1 MYKCLI
7 QLYIYMSGT
16 AALAAARKRRA
27 NPQPN
32 GNGNYTPQP
41 TSSSM
46 APIKEEEVPKA
57 TNPAMLL
64 MQHNM
69 LIQKL
74 QKEVA
79 ELKAQSQ
86 SQSKSLKDLNP
97 KVDTDYKSEYLGL
110 LEEMKEMKKVLL
122 KVQSFSME
130 TNLDV
135 MKLKRTVEQNQLE
148 HVQISQNRMNQSY
161 SQSQS
166 QSIIT
171 ITDDIDSIAESSLNE
186 LTSINQLNDT
196 GL

>member
-1 MYKCLI
+1 
-7 QLYIYMSGT
+7 MSGT

>member
-1 MYKCLI
+1 
-7 QLYIYMSGT
+7 
-16 AALAAARKRRA
+16 
-27 NPQPN
+27 
-32 GNGNYTPQP
+32 
-41 TSSSM
+41 
-46 APIKEEEVPKA
+46 
-57 TNPAMLL
+57 

-110 LEEMKEMKKVLL
+110 LEEMKEMQKVLL

-135 MKLKRTVEQNQLE
+135 MKLKRTVEQNQLQLTQNY
-148 HVQISQNRMNQSY
+148 QIAQSH
-161 SQSQS
+161 
-166 QSIIT
+166 SIIT
-171 ITDDIDSIAESSLNE
+171 ITDDIDSMTELSQIDELND
-186 LTSINQLNDT
+186 NHLNDT
-196 GL
+196 GV

>member
-7 QLYIYMSGT
+7 HLYIYMSGT

-27 NPQPN
+27 NPPPN
-32 GNGNYTPQP
+32 ANGNYTPP
-41 TSSSM
+41 PSSM

-64 MQHNM
+64 MQHNI

-79 ELKAQSQ
+79 ELKTQAQTQAQSN
-86 SQSKSLKDLNP
+86 SLKDLNP

-135 MKLKRTVEQNQLE
+135 MKLKRTVEQNQLQLTQNS
-148 HVQISQNRMNQSY
+148 QIAQDRMDHSY
-161 SQSQS
+161 SH
-166 QSIIT
+166 SIIT

-186 LTSINQLNDT
+186 LTNVNHLNDT
-196 GL
+196 NV

>member
-7 QLYIYMSGT
+7 HLYIYMSGT

-27 NPQPN
+27 NPPPN
-32 GNGNYTPQP
+32 SNYTPP
-41 TSSSM
+41 SSSSSM

-79 ELKAQSQ
+79 ELKTE
-86 SQSKSLKDLNP
+86 SKSLKELNP
-97 KVDTDYKSEYLGL
+97 KADTDYKREYLGL

-148 HVQISQNRMNQSY
+148 NVQNVQNTQDRIEHTHS
-161 SQSQS
+161 
-166 QSIIT
+166 IT
-171 ITDDIDSIAESSLNE
+171 ITDDIDSIAESQNE
-186 LTSINQLNDT
+186 LTDMNQTYTDV
-196 GL
+196 

>member
-1 MYKCLI
+1 
-7 QLYIYMSGT
+7 MSGT

-27 NPQPN
+27 NPPPN
-32 GNGNYTPQP
+32 PNGNYTPP
-41 TSSSM
+41 PSPSISKSIT
-46 APIKEEEVPKA
+46 PIKEEELPKA

-79 ELKAQSQ
+79 ELKIQSN
-86 SQSKSLKDLNP
+86 SLKDLNP

-135 MKLKRTVEQNQLE
+135 MKLKRTVEQNQLQLTQNY
-148 HVQISQNRMNQSY
+148 QIAQSH
-161 SQSQS
+161 
-166 QSIIT
+166 SIIT
-171 ITDDIDSIAESSLNE
+171 ITDDIDSMTELSQIDELND
-186 LTSINQLNDT
+186 NHLNDT
-196 GL
+196 GV

>member
-7 QLYIYMSGT
+7 HLYIYMSGT

-27 NPQPN
+27 NPPPN
-32 GNGNYTPQP
+32 SNYTPP

-64 MQHNM
+64 MQHNI

-79 ELKAQSQ
+79 ELKIE
-86 SQSKSLKDLNP
+86 SKSLKELNP
-97 KVDTDYKSEYLGL
+97 KADTDYKREYLGL

-135 MKLKRTVEQNQLE
+135 MKLKRTVEQNQVENAQYAQNIQNIQNTQPTQDIME
-148 HVQISQNRMNQSY
+148 HSHS
-161 SQSQS
+161 
-166 QSIIT
+166 IT
-171 ITDDIDSIAESSLNE
+171 ITDDIDSIAESSHNE
-186 LTSINQLNDT
+186 LNDMNQTYT
-196 GL
+196 GV